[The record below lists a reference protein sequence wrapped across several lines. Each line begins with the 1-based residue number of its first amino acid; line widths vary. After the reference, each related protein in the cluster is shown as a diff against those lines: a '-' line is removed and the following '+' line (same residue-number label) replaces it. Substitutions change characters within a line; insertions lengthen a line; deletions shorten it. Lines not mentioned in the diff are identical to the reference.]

1 MKLLD
6 LLNFKLEKQS
16 WKMLIHEKKPDVR
29 NEQIEKKTYNSG
41 YAQNY
46 RFLNFY

>member
-16 WKMLIHEKKPDVR
+16 WKMLIHEKKPNVR
-29 NEQIEKKTYNSG
+29 NIQIEKKHTIRG
-41 YAQNY
+41 MHKITV
-46 RFLNFY
+46 F